1 MASKREQIL
10 AAIKTNL
17 TGTTGVGTRI
27 YRSRVAALTRAES
40 PALVLEPITDTPNIN
55 NTRVDW
61 TLRIRVVVIVRGE
74 IPENIA
80 DSTIESLHTKIL
92 TNTTLGGLAIDIQP
106 STQSFEVLDADQPAG
121 VITCEYEIQ
130 YRTEYNKLSTW
141 IIIKVVPY

>member
-27 YRSRVAALTRAES
+27 YRSRVAALTRSES
-40 PALVLEPITDTPNIN
+40 PALVLEPITDTPDIN
-55 NTRVDW
+55 NTRIDW
-61 TLRIRVVVIVRGE
+61 TLRVRVVVIVRGE

-106 STQSFEVLDADQPAG
+106 STQTFEVLDADQPAG

-141 IIIKVVPY
+141 IIIKEWP

>member
-1 MASKREQIL
+1 MSSKREQIL

-55 NTRVDW
+55 NSTYLKIDW
-61 TLRIRVVVIVRGE
+61 TLRIRVVVVVRGE

-121 VITCEYEIQ
+121 IITCEYEIQ
-130 YRTEYNKLSTW
+130 YRTEYNKLNT
-141 IIIKVVPY
+141 

>member
-130 YRTEYNKLSTW
+130 YRTEYNKLST
-141 IIIKVVPY
+141 

>member
-1 MASKREQIL
+1 MSSKREQIL

-55 NTRVDW
+55 NSTYLKIDW
-61 TLRIRVVVIVRGE
+61 TLRVRVVVVVRGE

-80 DSTIESLHTKIL
+80 DPTIESLHTKIL

-121 VITCEYEIQ
+121 IITCEYEIQ
-130 YRTEYNKLSTW
+130 YRTEYNKLNT
-141 IIIKVVPY
+141 

>member
-1 MASKREQIL
+1 MSSKREQIL

-27 YRSRVAALTRAES
+27 YRSRVAALTRSES

-55 NTRVDW
+55 NARYLKIDW
-61 TLRIRVVVIVRGE
+61 TLRVRVVVVVRGE

-121 VITCEYEIQ
+121 IITCEYEIQ
-130 YRTEYNKLSTW
+130 YRTEYNKLST
-141 IIIKVVPY
+141 

>member
-27 YRSRVAALTRAES
+27 YRSRVAALTRSES

-55 NTRVDW
+55 NARYLKIDW

-130 YRTEYNKLSTW
+130 YRTEYNKLST
-141 IIIKVVPY
+141 

>member
-1 MASKREQIL
+1 MSSKREQIL

-27 YRSRVAALTRAES
+27 YRSRVAALTRSES

-55 NTRVDW
+55 NARYLKIDW
-61 TLRIRVVVIVRGE
+61 TLRVRVVVVVRGE

-106 STQSFEVLDADQPAG
+106 STQTFEVLDADQPAG

-130 YRTEYNKLSTW
+130 YRTEYNKLST
-141 IIIKVVPY
+141 

>member
-27 YRSRVAALTRAES
+27 YRSRVAALTRSES
-40 PALVLEPITDTPNIN
+40 PALVLEPITDTPDIN
-55 NTRVDW
+55 NTRIDW
-61 TLRIRVVVIVRGE
+61 TLRLRVVVIVRGE

-106 STQSFEVLDADQPAG
+106 STQTFEVLDADQPAG

-130 YRTEYNKLSTW
+130 YRTEYNKLST
-141 IIIKVVPY
+141 

>member
-27 YRSRVAALTRAES
+27 YRSRVAALTRSES
-40 PALVLEPITDTPNIN
+40 PALVLEPITDTPDIN
-55 NTRVDW
+55 NTRIDW
-61 TLRIRVVVIVRGE
+61 TLRVRVVVIVRGE

-130 YRTEYNKLSTW
+130 YRTEYNKLST
-141 IIIKVVPY
+141 

>member
-55 NTRVDW
+55 NSTYLKIDW

-130 YRTEYNKLSTW
+130 YRTEYNKLST
-141 IIIKVVPY
+141 

>member
-106 STQSFEVLDADQPAG
+106 STQTFEVLDADQPAG

-130 YRTEYNKLSTW
+130 YRTEYNKLST
-141 IIIKVVPY
+141 

>member
-27 YRSRVAALTRAES
+27 YRSRVAALTRSES
-40 PALVLEPITDTPNIN
+40 PALVLEPITDTPDIN
-55 NTRVDW
+55 NTRIDW
-61 TLRIRVVVIVRGE
+61 TLRVRVVVIVRGE

-106 STQSFEVLDADQPAG
+106 STQTFEVLDADQPAG

-130 YRTEYNKLSTW
+130 YRTEYNKLST
-141 IIIKVVPY
+141 